1 MSTRTQVS
9 HRSFLLRLRSLAKM
23 ALQYYGLK
31 GAEMKFINYS
41 GNGIYQVIV
50 HPDTKPA
57 SALAPGKYALRLH
70 QPNYMKS
77 ESISSEM
84 DWLSA
89 LHQAGVPVP
98 KPFRN
103 QESDW
108 LTVVGENHDLVGRR
122 NCTLIGWTE
131 GRILKKRI
139 LPKHFRE
146 LGVVIGRMHEQ
157 SRSWKRP
164 KGFARPHWD
173 WEGLFGDGFGYG
185 APALETHN
193 AIPKGHQ
200 NIFNETLRKVQET
213 TEQLGK
219 GKNTYGLIHADLSLL
234 DNVTFLAGKAYP
246 FDFDDCGFGYWIFDL
261 AVLLAHYFS
270 DFTNTSTTLQDA
282 LIAGY
287 KETSP
292 LENIGFEYLDL
303 FIAARYAQLMF
314 FYQSCA
320 IRYPRVLEE
329 AMIEVNK
336 YAIDLK
342 HTLKKIT

>member
-1 MSTRTQVS
+1 MATGTQVS
-9 HRSFLLRLRSLAKM
+9 HRALLLSLRSLAKN
-23 ALQYYGLK
+23 ALQCYGLSD
-31 GAEMKFINYS
+31 AELKFINYS

-50 HPDTKPA
+50 HPGTKSA
-57 SALAPGKYALRLH
+57 STFVPGKYALRLH

-77 ESISSEM
+77 EFIASEM

-98 KPFRN
+98 KPFLN
-103 QESDW
+103 QERHW
-108 LTVVGENHDLVGRR
+108 LTVVGENHNVARKR

-131 GRILKKRI
+131 GRFLKNRI
-139 LPKHFRE
+139 LPKHFNA
-146 LGVVIGRMHEQ
+146 LGLVVGRMHEQ
-157 SRSWKRP
+157 SKNWKRP
-164 KGFARPHWD
+164 KCFARPQWD

-185 APALETHN
+185 VPAKETHS
-193 AIPKGHQ
+193 AIPKVHQ
-200 NIFNETLRKVQET
+200 SIFNETLRKVQET

-219 GKNTYGLIHADLSLL
+219 GKNVYGLIHADLSLI
-234 DNVTFLAGKAYP
+234 DNVTFLAGKAHP

-270 DFTNTSTTLQDA
+270 DYINASPLLQDA

-336 YAIDLK
+336 YALDLRRI
-342 HTLKKIT
+342 LKKTI